1 MKQKQNFTD
10 RLICH
15 FEDGLKLKPQKVQE
29 NEYQYAKQICEW
41 HKTALSIAMKIA
53 ERLMNNLGPA
63 AFAGRKIEGKD
74 KTSWYCCAPKA
85 YNIFL
90 YYIHGVYENRN

>member
-1 MKQKQNFTD
+1 M
-10 RLICH
+10 RSI
-15 FEDGLKLKPQKVQE
+15 FE
-29 NEYQYAKQICEW
+29 EW

-53 ERLMNNLGPA
+53 ERLMNNLGSA
-63 AFAGRKIEGKD
+63 AFVGRKIEGKD
-74 KTSWYCCAPKA
+74 KISWYCCAPKA

>member
-1 MKQKQNFTD
+1 MDLNNLEMKQK
-10 RLICH
+10 
-15 FEDGLKLKPQKVQE
+15 QKVQE
-29 NEYQYAKQICEW
+29 NEYQYAKQICEEW